1 MVGYMPIKPGAM
13 VCGAVPPP
21 FFAVDAVAA
30 AAESFETRF
39 GSTVLMVSSVVDTGE
54 TPVLASGVRMV
65 EKEGMGD
72 GPGDGRVGS

>member
-13 VCGAVPPP
+13 VCGAFPPP
-21 FFAVDAVAA
+21 FFAVDAA